1 LSNWNLTF
9 IFSFFF
15 AVMYLKI
22 VLLVC
27 SLALVNSEG
36 DKDLKIDYVY
46 KPEECSLKSKS
57 GDTLTMHY
65 TGTLTDGKKF
75 DSR

>member
-1 LSNWNLTF
+1 
-9 IFSFFF
+9 
-15 AVMYLKI
+15 MYLKI
-22 VLLVC
+22 VSVVC
-27 SLALVNSEG
+27 LLALANSEG

-46 KPEECSLKSKS
+46 KPEECSVKSKN

>member
-1 LSNWNLTF
+1 MKIRAIFLSLLLT
-9 IFSFFF
+9 
-15 AVMYLKI
+15 Y
-22 VLLVC
+22 
-27 SLALVNSEG
+27 VNSEVQ
-36 DKDLKIDYVY
+36 KDLKIDVIY
-46 KPEECSLKSKS
+46 KPEECVVKSKN